1 MYFVITNKNFIN
13 AYPNVERVVE
23 YINYFDKQKGED
35 YSAVKINTLD
45 DLLTLD
51 SLARSTNDYYMGLR
65 IDGNKIT
72 LMEQAYYKALDTEGA

>member
-35 YSAVKINTLD
+35 YSAVKIDTLD

-72 LMEQAYYKALDTEGA
+72 LMEQGYYSKHDVQE